1 MRDTPCDAAVQT
13 RVHLTEW
20 IPFTVP
26 TLINVIYPVNI
37 LIWLKCCSSLLSVS
51 LKNLLQYNLTDYMC
65 RGAVVKY
72 PELQSYQAV

>member
-37 LIWLKCCSSLLSVS
+37 LIWLKFCSSLLSVS
-51 LKNLLQYNLTDYMC
+51 LKIYYSTILLITCVAGL
-65 RGAVVKY
+65 
-72 PELQSYQAV
+72 L